1 MVAVKGTYFEDGR
14 LVLRERVGVTGPV
27 EVLVVFPDP
36 VPDPWEQIL
45 ADETPRPK
53 LVAAGDEA
61 LAEHRTG
68 RTQPLDV
75 GQL

>member
-14 LVLRERVGVTGPV
+14 LVLREPVGVTGPV
-27 EVLVVFPDP
+27 EVLVVFPDST
-36 VPDPWEQIL
+36 PDPWERIVS
-45 ADETPRPK
+45 DETPRPK

-61 LAEHRTG
+61 LAQHRAG
-68 RTQPLDV
+68 RTNPLDV